1 MDRSTRFRTLLA
13 RRLLQVMGIA
23 ALAPLVHAGCSD
35 DDDDGTTTQSTSS
48 SSSAGPGSGG
58 SGGTGA
64 TGGDGGAG
72 VGGTAGE
79 GGTGVGGGHGGAG
92 VGGAGG
98 SGGDTTGGAGGES
111 TLLCKPKSDCFPWKG
126 DAPCP
131 GQAEALQYLQ
141 QNEDCADGCMA
152 ATVTGPA
159 VPQALSCCYPTTQTD
174 CAVIGRPFLVD
185 DCMVTAPTR
194 IGGSGRWSDSAIAPR
209 ADRVP
214 ASLRATLAEEWARDA
229 LLEHASVAAFSRFSL
244 ELLAVGAPSDLVAL
258 AHEAALDE
266 VRHARACFALASAYL
281 GEQVE
286 PAQFPFAGSV
296 EVSSDL
302 ADVAARAVREGCV
315 GETLAAALAAEQA
328 ARASDT
334 AVRDVLAGIAE
345 DEARHAELAWRT
357 VAWAIKHGGERV
369 RAAVMAVFAE
379 ATAELA
385 AADPVESGCSDLEA
399 HGRLS
404 ASSALAV
411 KRRALREVVLPCAA
425 ALGGSDRAL
434 EQVALA

>member
-1 MDRSTRFRTLLA
+1 MDRSTRFRSLLT

-35 DDDDGTTTQSTSS
+35 DEDDGTTTQSSPSS
-48 SSSAGPGSGG
+48 SSSGPGTGG

-98 SGGDTTGGAGGES
+98 SGGDATGGTGGGGN
-111 TLLCKPKSDCFPWKG
+111 LVCKPMQECFPWKG

-131 GQAEALQYLQ
+131 GQAEALQYFQ
-141 QNEDCADGCMA
+141 QSEDCANNCMT
-152 ATVTGPA
+152 ATVTSPPTPVGA
-159 VPQALSCCYPTTQTD
+159 TCCYQTTQVD

-185 DCMVTAPTR
+185 DCMVMAPTR

-209 ADRVP
+209 ADGLP

-266 VRHARACFALASAYL
+266 VRHARSCFALASAYL

-286 PAQFPFAGSV
+286 PAQFPFGGSV

-302 ADVAARAVREGCV
+302 ADVAVRAVREGCV

-328 ARASDT
+328 ARASDA
-334 AVRDVLAGIAE
+334 AVRDVLAGIAD

-357 VAWAIKHGGERV
+357 VAWAIKNGDERV
-369 RAAVMAVFAE
+369 RAAVMAAFAD

-385 AADPVESGCSDLEA
+385 AVDPVESGCHELEA

-411 KRRALREVVLPCAA
+411 KRRALRDVVLPCAA
-425 ALGGSDRAL
+425 ALGGSERAL